1 MRPLTIQCWNKK
13 KIVKIVNAAGV
24 LPWSEGWG
32 PFRVLA
38 RAAAATVL
46 IVHTARGTAGCPP
59 VSQRRGSSGAAAP
72 TPTTTVCRGSVG
84 RGRLYALRGTAL
96 VAGVGEGVVDS
107 RRVGDGH
114 TATIV
119 VVVGQL
125 RLHLVLNGSRSFSKA
140 YPSQNSPNTKMIS
153 VFSLAN
159 IIER

>member
-1 MRPLTIQCWNKK
+1 MLEKGTVPV
-13 KIVKIVNAAGV
+13 VKIVNAAGV
-24 LPWSEGWG
+24 LPWSEWWG

-59 VSQRRGSSGAAAP
+59 VSQRRGSGGAAAP
-72 TPTTTVCRGSVG
+72 TTTTTAVCRGRVG

-96 VAGVGEGVVDS
+96 VARVGEGVVDS

-114 TATIV
+114 PATIV

-125 RLHLVLNGSRSFSKA
+125 RLHLVLNGSKSFSKA
-140 YPSQNSPNTKMIS
+140 YPVKILQK
-153 VFSLAN
+153 LCC
-159 IIER
+159 